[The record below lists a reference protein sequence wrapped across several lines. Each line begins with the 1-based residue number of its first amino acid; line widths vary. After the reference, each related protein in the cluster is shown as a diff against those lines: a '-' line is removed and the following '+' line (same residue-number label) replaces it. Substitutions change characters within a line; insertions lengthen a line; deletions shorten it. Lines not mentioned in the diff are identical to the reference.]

1 LRKIV
6 EFNITTTPNL
16 VAVILN
22 RCPFVG
28 HSSTCYSKNLR
39 KMQKKFEKIFFFK
52 NFELFRVISPNAT
65 RLLSGKKN
73 QAGSPVTELHFD
85 TKLAYTL

>member
-1 LRKIV
+1 
-6 EFNITTTPNL
+6 
-16 VAVILN
+16 
-22 RCPFVG
+22 
-28 HSSTCYSKNLR
+28 
-39 KMQKKFEKIFFFK
+39 MQKKFEKIFFFK

-85 TKLAYTL
+85 TKLAYTFSAESQFFGVLRKRKKFKPPYSLYID